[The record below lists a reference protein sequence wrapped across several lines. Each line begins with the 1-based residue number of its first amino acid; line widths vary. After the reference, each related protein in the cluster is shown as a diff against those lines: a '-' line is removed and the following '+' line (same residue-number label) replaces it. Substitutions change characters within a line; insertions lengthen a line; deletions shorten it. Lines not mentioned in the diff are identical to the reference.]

1 MVGSS
6 SSTLKS
12 AKSES
17 SEDVIA
23 KPKERT
29 RSENSVSDPIQINAP
44 VTSKPRERT
53 GSFESTKSYD
63 EKRSRSLEDNENK
76 EACLGGNRN
85 YRKVQ
90 SLPFR
95 NSLTDVYSMGQ
106 WDFPEKL
113 TMLEKHYCTIHL
125 PIKDSHH
132 SFSSLLYLNPE
143 AFKAVGNLAPPDLT
157 RFGSYSSPAISDFL
171 NTDCDECRSQLEAK
185 KRPQSCYYF
194 SNAFDGFNMV
204 PSLKPLETLHNNL
217 TMRDL
222 DVFLSRA
229 TTTKFFTPVSSP
241 MYGPTPLASPR
252 CPELK
257 KAKSHSGPSLPS
269 SSNSSAGPSSP
280 TSASTPVDFINK
292 LRSYIIDSTKN
303 EQQALA
309 DHEAEADP
317 SQQSSTYQK
326 QDSIDITLNQ
336 PTKLGVT
343 SESKQTDSLQTSPK
357 SDCIPA
363 GNSSSLAPSGKTGH
377 QSAFKTVNRSNS
389 QKSVFYVSQVS
400 EESLEKKNSAEQ
412 TSDNEKKSVEGK
424 SDEGSEDKS

>member
-76 EACLGGNRN
+76 EACLVLLQGGNRN

-143 AFKAVGNLAPPDLT
+143 AFKA
-157 RFGSYSSPAISDFL
+157 
-171 NTDCDECRSQLEAK
+171 CSQK
-185 KRPQSCYYF
+185 
-194 SNAFDGFNMV
+194 AFDGFNMV

>member
-76 EACLGGNRN
+76 EACLA
-85 YRKVQ
+85 
-90 SLPFR
+90 
-95 NSLTDVYSMGQ
+95 
-106 WDFPEKL
+106 
-113 TMLEKHYCTIHL
+113 MLEKHYCTIHL

-143 AFKAVGNLAPPDLT
+143 AFK
-157 RFGSYSSPAISDFL
+157 
-171 NTDCDECRSQLEAK
+171 DECRSQLEAK

>member
-76 EACLGGNRN
+76 EACLVLLQGGNRN

-143 AFKAVGNLAPPDLT
+143 AFKACSQKVYGQ
-157 RFGSYSSPAISDFL
+157 IQKL
-171 NTDCDECRSQLEAK
+171 NRTSMCTVK
-185 KRPQSCYYF
+185 
-194 SNAFDGFNMV
+194 AFDGFNMV

>member
-76 EACLGGNRN
+76 EACLA
-85 YRKVQ
+85 
-90 SLPFR
+90 
-95 NSLTDVYSMGQ
+95 
-106 WDFPEKL
+106 
-113 TMLEKHYCTIHL
+113 MLEKHYCTIHL

-143 AFKAVGNLAPPDLT
+143 AFK
-157 RFGSYSSPAISDFL
+157 
-171 NTDCDECRSQLEAK
+171 
-185 KRPQSCYYF
+185 
-194 SNAFDGFNMV
+194 AFDGFNMV

>member
-76 EACLGGNRN
+76 EACLVLLQGGNRN

-143 AFKAVGNLAPPDLT
+143 AFK
-157 RFGSYSSPAISDFL
+157 
-171 NTDCDECRSQLEAK
+171 DECRSQLEAK

>member
-76 EACLGGNRN
+76 EACLVLLQGGNRN

-143 AFKAVGNLAPPDLT
+143 AFK
-157 RFGSYSSPAISDFL
+157 
-171 NTDCDECRSQLEAK
+171 
-185 KRPQSCYYF
+185 
-194 SNAFDGFNMV
+194 AFDGFNMV

>member
-76 EACLGGNRN
+76 EACLVLLQGGNRN

-143 AFKAVGNLAPPDLT
+143 AFKAA
-157 RFGSYSSPAISDFL
+157 
-171 NTDCDECRSQLEAK
+171 CSQK
-185 KRPQSCYYF
+185 
-194 SNAFDGFNMV
+194 AFDGFNMV

>member
-76 EACLGGNRN
+76 EACLA
-85 YRKVQ
+85 
-90 SLPFR
+90 
-95 NSLTDVYSMGQ
+95 
-106 WDFPEKL
+106 
-113 TMLEKHYCTIHL
+113 MLEKHYCTIHL

-143 AFKAVGNLAPPDLT
+143 AFKACSQKVYGQ
-157 RFGSYSSPAISDFL
+157 IQKL
-171 NTDCDECRSQLEAK
+171 NRTSMCTVK
-185 KRPQSCYYF
+185 
-194 SNAFDGFNMV
+194 AFDGFNMV